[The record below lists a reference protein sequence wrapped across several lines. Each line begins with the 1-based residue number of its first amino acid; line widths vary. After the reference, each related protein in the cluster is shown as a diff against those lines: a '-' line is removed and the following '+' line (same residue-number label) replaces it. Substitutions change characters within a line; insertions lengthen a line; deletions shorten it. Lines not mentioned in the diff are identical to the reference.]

1 MVNTCIRN
9 VFNHYI
15 GRSGQP
21 EITVEDRES
30 DHSGESQAVLH
41 QGGGQYSGARVPGW
55 FPVSDLLRQ
64 Q

>member
-1 MVNTCIRN
+1 MVNIQN

-30 DHSGESQAVLH
+30 DH
-41 QGGGQYSGARVPGW
+41 
-55 FPVSDLLRQ
+55 
-64 Q
+64 